1 MALKQKEG
9 IVVKVTK
16 NYIVLMCADG
26 MFKNIRRSETQIPLI
41 GERFFYKEKEISPS
55 WFKYAGIACIA
66 CVLVLVL
73 FVFNMFQTV
82 SPQPVYIV
90 ALDINPSLE
99 VHTDKDLKTIGLF
112 ALNKSGEKIVDG
124 IDYKGKPLP
133 EVVDLIIERS
143 VRKDYLK
150 KGEKGLIT
158 VAVIP
163 MEGDGRLKGIE
174 IKDTIDNS
182 LVKHAALADVSIA
195 YDKKETYEE
204 ARTLGLSVNK
214 YKLYRMLKDKGIHF
228 TVEEIKEKSIKDL
241 MKLDSDQSK
250 NKMEETRQSSSG
262 FNKESANKAKTE
274 PSNDNGINLK
284 SDSVG
289 GNNEASTPVRPDG
302 TGLSTSAGLNREVD
316 KTKGN
321 KSERPDLAAPNE
333 SMTDDVGVGRNIP
346 HNTVQDDENDSN
358 VNIESSNEDSDMVKD
373 EPVLQ
378 TDTGVEADNK
388 TGGEPV
394 QEGSGQ
400 GDNEKNNIVDA
411 ESSVPANTDEKP
423 EDEKRNSENSVQTDE
438 KESGRQ
444 WND

>member
-1 MALKQKEG
+1 MRKEGMALKQKEG

-26 MFKNIRRSETQIPLI
+26 MFKNIRRSGTQIPLI

-66 CVLVLVL
+66 CVLVLAF

-82 SPQPVYIV
+82 SPQPAYIV

-99 VHTDKDLKTIGLF
+99 VHADKDLKTIGLF

-150 KGEKGLIT
+150 KGEKGLII

-182 LVKHAALADVSIA
+182 LIKHAALADVSIA
-195 YDKKETYEE
+195 YDKKETYEK

-250 NKMEETRQSSSG
+250 NKMEETGQYSNG
-262 FNKESANKAKTE
+262 F
-274 PSNDNGINLK
+274 NLK

-289 GNNEASTPVRPDG
+289 GNNEVSTPVRPDG
-302 TGLSTSAGLNREVD
+302 TDLSTSAGLNREVD

-321 KSERPDLAAPNE
+321 KSERTDLADPDE
-333 SMTDDVGVGRNIP
+333 GMTDDVGAGRNVP

-358 VNIESSNEDSDMVKD
+358 VNIESSNEDSGMVKD
-373 EPVLQ
+373 DPVLQ

-400 GDNEKNNIVDA
+400 GDNEKSNIVDA
-411 ESSVPANTDEKP
+411 ESSVPANTVEKP
-423 EDEKRNSENSVQTDE
+423 EDEKRNSENPIQTNG
-438 KESGRQ
+438 KESSSGM
-444 WND
+444 